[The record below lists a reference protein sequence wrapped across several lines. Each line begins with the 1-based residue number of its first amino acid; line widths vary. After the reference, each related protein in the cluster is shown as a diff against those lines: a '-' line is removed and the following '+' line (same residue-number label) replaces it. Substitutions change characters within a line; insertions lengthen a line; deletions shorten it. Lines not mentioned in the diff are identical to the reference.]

1 MATIA
6 LGFNISASAT
16 GMAQGVNAAAVEL
29 QKLGYAAKQAAS
41 DVSVL
46 KTLSIGRAFAD
57 GIQSVYSTFSNF
69 AQGAFTAVES
79 TSNLS
84 RELGISYEQLTQLQ
98 LAAGL
103 AGVSTDTLA
112 KAFTKAQVTISKAA
126 GGGKEAV
133 QALSS
138 IGLSAADFQGLSS
151 SEQFTLI
158 ANAIN
163 GITDPAQR
171 AAAAVAIFG
180 KSGAELLPAFREL
193 GGNLQ
198 SAQEFLNKF
207 GGGLTQLDVNNINTL
222 GDTFQLAGSAIELV
236 GQKILSALAPALTDA
251 TNKFIDFLAA
261 LDVQQIASTAAS
273 VIGTLGDALGVVFNV
288 ASALSPVFSAIG
300 DAIAFVAD
308 NGRGAA
314 IGIGLA
320 ATALGIYKAAAI
332 ASAIATAGL
341 GTAVRALLAST
352 GVGLLVTV
360 FGAIAG
366 AAVEWGLSTSD
377 ASAEAKRGVA
387 GVTDSTRSALA
398 QARALGESS
407 SGAIKGTFN
416 VADEAAKR
424 AAEESKKASE
434 TARREADSAI
444 QRLVT
449 DQQFGGDSQRFAA
462 AQAVQ
467 SIEEDIRRTEEELA
481 AARKAGDQDAI
492 DAATKRIGL
501 LDQAKAREQDIASGA
516 AKAAKER
523 LKLEAE
529 YAKVRSEFDQKRLA
543 ALAKPSTELLQL
555 EDTRTASGYAALQR
569 FSQDQSDDPAL
580 QEYRKQLKE
589 LVKIR
594 EKIDG
599 VGDTAETVDI
609 LGG

>member
-1 MATIA
+1 M
-6 LGFNISASAT
+6 S
-16 GMAQGVNAAAVEL
+16 QGVNDAAQQLGKLGNAAQKAAA
-29 QKLGYAAKQAAS
+29 
-41 DVSVL
+41 DVGIL
-46 KTLSIGRAFAD
+46 KTLSIGRAFVD
-57 GIQSVYSTFSNF
+57 GVQSVYSTFTNF

-84 RELGISYEQLTQLQ
+84 RELGISYQQLTQLQ
-98 LAAGL
+98 MAAGL
-103 AGVSTDTLA
+103 AGVSTESLA
-112 KAFTKAQVTISKAA
+112 KAFTKAQVTITKAA

-133 QALSS
+133 AALSS
-138 IGLSAADFQGLSS
+138 IGLSAGDFQGLSS

-198 SAQEFLNKF
+198 SSQELLSKF
-207 GGGLTQLDVNNINTL
+207 GGGLTTLDVTNINTL
-222 GDTFQLAGSAIELV
+222 GDTFQLAGKAVEIVS
-236 GQKILSALAPALTDA
+236 QKLLAQLAPALTEA
-251 TNKFIDFLAA
+251 TTKFIDFLAG
-261 LDVQQIASTAAS
+261 LDITQIATTAAN
-273 VIGTLGDALGVVFNV
+273 VLGTIGDVLGVVFNV
-288 ASALSPVFSAIG
+288 ASALSPIFSAFG
-300 DAIAFVAD
+300 ASVAFIAE

-320 ATALGIYKAAAI
+320 ATALGIYKAAAF
-332 ASAIATAGL
+332 ASTIATAGL
-341 GTAVRALLAST
+341 GASIRLLLAST

-366 AAVEWGLSTSD
+366 AAVEWGLSTAD
-377 ASAEAKRGVA
+377 AGKNAKKGVT
-387 GVTDSTRSALA
+387 GVTDATQSAIA
-398 QARALGESS
+398 SANKLGVSS
-407 SGAIKGTFN
+407 ADAMKGTYN
-416 VADEAAKR
+416 AAEEAAKA
-424 AAEESKKASE
+424 AAEQAKKASDA
-434 TARREADSAI
+434 ARREADSAI

-449 DQQFGGDSQRFAA
+449 DQQFGGDSQRYAA

-467 SIEEDIRRTEEELA
+467 AIEQDISRTEEELA
-481 AARKAGDQDAI
+481 AARASGNKEAL
-492 DAATKRIGL
+492 DAATKRLSL
-501 LDQAKAREQDIASGA
+501 LDQAMAREKDIASGA
-516 AKAAKER
+516 AKAAKDR

-529 YAKVRSEFDQKRLA
+529 YAKVRSEFDAKRLA

-569 FSQDQSDDPAL
+569 FGNDQADDPTL

-594 EKIDG
+594 QAIAAT
-599 VGDTAETVDI
+599 DTIGTVDI
-609 LGG
+609 LGA

>member
-1 MATIA
+1 M
-6 LGFNISASAT
+6 S
-16 GMAQGVNAAAVEL
+16 QGVNDAASQLGRLGSAA
-29 QKLGYAAKQAAS
+29 QKAAS
-41 DVSVL
+41 DVGVL
-46 KTLSIGRAFAD
+46 KTLSIGRAFVD

-69 AQGAFTAVES
+69 AQGTFNAVES

-98 LAAGL
+98 MAAGL
-103 AGVSTDTLA
+103 AGVSTESLA

-138 IGLSAADFQGLSS
+138 IGLSAKDFQGLSS
-151 SEQFTLI
+151 SEQFSLI

-193 GGNLQ
+193 GGNIKA
-198 SAQEFLNKF
+198 AQENLAKF
-207 GGGLTQLDVNNINTL
+207 GGGITDKEAEAVNKL
-222 GDTFQLAGSAIELV
+222 GDTFTFVAKDIEIVSTKLLA
-236 GQKILSALAPALTDA
+236 QLAPALTDA
-251 TNKFIDFLAA
+251 TNKFIDFLAS
-261 LDVQQIASTAAS
+261 LDIAQVAS
-273 VIGTLGDALGVVFNV
+273 VAAGVIQAIGDALTIAYNV

-300 DAIAFVAD
+300 DAIAFVSE

-314 IGIGLA
+314 IGIGSV
-320 ATALGIYKAAAI
+320 ATALGIYKTAAI
-332 ASAIATAGL
+332 ASSIATRGI
-341 GTAVRALLAST
+341 GVAVRTLLAST
-352 GVGLLVTV
+352 GIGLLVTV

-366 AAVEWGLSTSD
+366 AAVEWGLSSAD
-377 ASAEAKRGVA
+377 AGNKAKKGVA
-387 GVTDSTRSALA
+387 GVADATQSALVSA
-398 QARALGESS
+398 QALGQSS
-407 SGAIKGTFN
+407 SGAIKGTFA
-416 VADEAAKR
+416 VADEAAKK
-424 AAEESKKASE
+424 AAEQAAKASE
-434 TARREADSAI
+434 AARREADAAI

-462 AQAVQ
+462 AQAVK

-481 AARKAGDQDAI
+481 AARKVGDQDAI
-492 DAATKRIGL
+492 DAAAKRIGL
-501 LDQAKAREQDIASGA
+501 LDQAKAREEDIASGA

-523 LKLEAE
+523 LKLETE
-529 YAKVRSEFDQKRLA
+529 YAKVRSEFDAKRLA

-569 FSQDQSDDPAL
+569 FSNDQADDPAL

-594 EKIDG
+594 QAIAKTEDIG
-599 VGDTAETVDI
+599 TVDI
-609 LGG
+609 LGA

>member
-29 QKLGYAAKQAAS
+29 QKLGYSAKQAAS

-103 AGVSTDTLA
+103 AGVSTETLA

-180 KSGAELLPAFREL
+180 KSGADLLPAFREL

-198 SAQEFLNKF
+198 SAQEFLAKF

-300 DAIAFVAD
+300 DAIAFVAE

-366 AAVEWGLSTSD
+366 AAVEWGLSTTD
-377 ASAEAKRGVA
+377 ASNQAKKGVA
-387 GVTDSTRSALA
+387 GVTDATQAGINSAK
-398 QARALGESS
+398 ALGESS
-407 SGAIKGTFN
+407 AGALKSSFN
-416 VADEAAKR
+416 LVDQAAKK
-424 AAEESKKASE
+424 AAEDAQKASDA
-434 TARREADSAI
+434 ARKEADAAI
-444 QRLVT
+444 NRLVT
-449 DQQFGGDSQRFAA
+449 EQKFGGDSQRFAA

-492 DAATKRIGL
+492 DAATRRIGL

-523 LKLEAE
+523 LKLEAD
-529 YAKVRSEFDQKRLA
+529 YAKVRSEFDEKRLA

-594 EKIDG
+594 EKIAN
-599 VGDTAETVDI
+599 VGDNAETVDI